1 MNNKELISE
10 LGAKLNLSQKSTG
23 ELLKSFVEL
32 VSEQIIEGN
41 QVNFLNIGMF
51 EKQYREQ
58 RISVHPV
65 TQKRFLVPS
74 KMIVDFKTA
83 GTLKTHLKTLSL

>member
-10 LGAKLNLSQKSTG
+10 LGAKLSVSQKNAG
-23 ELLKSFVEL
+23 DMLKSFVEL

-41 QVNFLNIGMF
+41 QINFLNVGTL
-51 EKQYREQ
+51 ERQYREQ
-58 RISVHPV
+58 RISVHP
-65 TQKRFLVPS
+65 TTKKRFLVPS

-83 GTLKTHLKTLSL
+83 NALKNHLKTLPL

>member
-10 LGAKLNLSQKSTG
+10 LGAKLNLSQKNTG

-41 QVNFLNIGMF
+41 QINFLNIGTL
-51 EKQYREQ
+51 ERQYKEQ
-58 RISVHPV
+58 RISVNPT

-74 KMIVDFKTA
+74 KMVVDFKTA
-83 GTLKTHLKTLSL
+83 GALKNHLKTLSL